1 LRHTKSNACTALPD
15 SRGDKME
22 PKNVLLKKYAN
33 RRLYDTE
40 KSTYVT
46 LHEVGDYIRNGLE
59 VSIIDAKTKE
69 DVTAFTL
76 TQIVLE
82 EAKSNNTLL
91 PVPMLHLI
99 IRYGNNLLAEFFE
112 KYLQQIFQNFVTHKQ
127 AMDGQFQQWI
137 DMGLNMSQAARKSF
151 SDINPF
157 QPFFDPFGSSPQEKE
172 KK

>member
-1 LRHTKSNACTALPD
+1 
-15 SRGDKME
+15 MQ
-22 PKNVLLKKYAN
+22 PKNIVLKKYAN

-40 KSTYVT
+40 KSVYVT
-46 LHEVGDYIRNGLE
+46 LNEVAAYIRDGID

-82 EAKSNNTLL
+82 EAKSKNALL

-99 IRYGNNLLAEFFE
+99 IRYGNNLLGEFFE
-112 KYLQQIFQNFVTHKQ
+112 KYLHQIFQNFVTHKQ

-137 DMGLNMSQAARKSF
+137 EMGLNMSQAAQKGF
-151 SDINPF
+151 SGLNPF
-157 QPFFDPFGSSPQEKE
+157 QSFFDTFDRNDPKNDEK
-172 KK
+172 